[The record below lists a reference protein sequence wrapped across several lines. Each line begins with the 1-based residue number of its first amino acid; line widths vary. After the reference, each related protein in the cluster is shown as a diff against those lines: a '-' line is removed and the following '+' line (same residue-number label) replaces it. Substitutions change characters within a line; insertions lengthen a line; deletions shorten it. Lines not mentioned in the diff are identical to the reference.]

1 VDRYTPARETRF
13 GHGAFD
19 ANRLAPFATEE
30 MFMKTILLA
39 SALLIGG
46 VAYAQADPRDAG
58 QPIGSGNT
66 LQPGTTMGDRDTH
79 GTNMPAAPTAQTG
92 TTTTTGATGTTSID
106 TSMGAS
112 ATTSAT
118 GTTGSGVVAVQ
129 EGGNM
134 TAPPA
139 STGPYPRCSRTIT
152 DHCVQD
158 ERRARDTKRSRR

>member
-1 VDRYTPARETRF
+1 
-13 GHGAFD
+13 
-19 ANRLAPFATEE
+19 
-30 MFMKTILLA
+30 MKTILLA

-92 TTTTTGATGTTSID
+92 TTATTTTTTTGATGTMSTD

-112 ATTSAT
+112 ATT